1 MNKVFAIALSVAG
14 LPGVDSRVSAVA
26 YGVVL
31 LSLLIQGAL
40 IGPVMHGLRIEPAR

>member
-1 MNKVFAIALSVAG
+1 
-14 LPGVDSRVSAVA
+14 VDSRVSAVA

-40 IGPVMHGLRIEPAR
+40 IGPVMNALRIETAA